1 MKEIRIEFGKDFD
14 DWEKSFTDSATMKWV
29 VAGNVE
35 GKKVDPFADLRRREK
50 RSLRAFF
57 AGIVA
62 PFKLDI
68 QVMQALVSTTYHID
82 VALLNNPNLLSKGRK
97 VQMNTLIVKRIK
109 RIARIGRFV
118 STMTFALITYPTLI
132 VIDGLDDISSK
143 DVQTDIIKLIDSTM
157 KEVRPPLRFL
167 VARRS
172 KPHIVDATN
181 ILRSQFS
188 EGSISIMESK
198 EVPYTSLAYHSPE
211 ERLEVIQDIFE
222 KPPGDEPYQN
232 PDELYTHVVRKAN
245 HRADMLRIMALIIVI
260 DRLIAASSAPASTFA
275 QLRSPRKL
283 DDILGLRRGDTRRCL
298 QDMHSVVCVGDDDCD
313 VHIHRETFSDFLL
326 DPSRSNEFAVNAE
339 DAYDR
344 LFSHLIGTSRYRDT
358 ILQIIGQ
365 CLVSEGMNSI
375 VDIIGS
381 PANTSSSNRI
391 ETILGL
397 KHGTIPKIL
406 TDIRLLVEVRG
417 RGRDIKIQNP
427 IFRSFLLDRSRS
439 QGFFLDLDDARLTL
453 KFAAPI
459 RKVFG
464 AKGM

>member
-1 MKEIRIEFGKDFD
+1 MKEIRIEFGKELD
-14 DWEKSFTDSATMKWV
+14 DWEKSFIDSATMKWV
-29 VAGNVE
+29 VAGTGE
-35 GKKVDPFADLRRREK
+35 GKKVVPFVDLRRRQK
-50 RSLRAFF
+50 RSLKGFF

-109 RIARIGRFV
+109 RIARIARFV
-118 STMTFALITYPTLI
+118 STITFGLITYPTLI

-167 VARRS
+167 VASRS
-172 KPHIVDATN
+172 ESHIVDATN
-181 ILRSQFS
+181 ILRSQFP
-188 EGSISIMESK
+188 EDRISITDSK
-198 EVPYTSLAYHSPE
+198 EVLYTSLAYHSSE
-211 ERLEVIQDIFE
+211 EGLEVLQGIFE

-232 PDELYTHVVRKAN
+232 PDELYTHVVRNADR
-245 HRADMLRIMALIIVI
+245 RADMLRIMAFIIII
-260 DRLIAASSAPASTFA
+260 DRLIATASAPAGTCV

-313 VHIHRETFSDFLL
+313 VHIHRQTFSDFLL
-326 DPSRSNEFAVNAE
+326 DPSRSKEFAVNVE

-358 ILQIIGQ
+358 ILQILGQ
-365 CLVSEGMNSI
+365 CLVSEGMDSN

-397 KHGTIPKIL
+397 EHGTILQIL
-406 TDIRLLVEVRG
+406 PDIRLLVEVRG
-417 RGRDIKIQNP
+417 RGRDIKIRNP

-464 AKGM
+464 AKGT